1 MKRFI
6 RILTALL
13 ITSGIVLSV
22 GIPLGFNTSAK
33 TVEQYEQELAAIAK
47 KKTAVQNELKELSRD
62 KASINR
68 RKTALDNEIDVLQ
81 EEIEITEN
89 MIIELNLQIGAK
101 TIELQKA
108 QSEED
113 EQYGILKERIRS
125 SYEEGLPGYLEVI
138 LGANGLYDML
148 TRIDMVGD
156 IFNYD
161 QQVYDKLLS
170 IKEDIAQKKL
180 ALEETKN
187 KQVETAAQLSSTKK
201 DRENKFNQS
210 IKLLKDLE
218 KSEKE
223 YKAVY
228 EAYERE
234 EEKARNELNKLIA
247 ELAKN
252 SQYVGGKLA
261 WPTPGYTR
269 ITSPFGMRMHPI
281 LKVKKMHHGVDIA
294 APLNAKVIAANAGT
308 VITAKYHSVYGNYI
322 VINHG
327 GGMATL
333 YAHLN
338 KILVKVGAVV
348 SKGQEIGKVGS
359 TGSSTGPHLH
369 FEVKENSNN
378 VNPMNYFK

>member
-62 KASINR
+62 KASVSR

-89 MIIELNLQIGAK
+89 MIIQLNLQIGDK
-101 TIELQKA
+101 TVELQKA
-108 QSEED
+108 QREED

-261 WPTPGYTR
+261 WPTPGCSR
-269 ITSPFGMRMHPI
+269 ITSPYGMRKHPV
-281 LKVKKMHHGVDIA
+281 LNVKKMHHGIDIA
-294 APLNAKVIAANAGT
+294 APYNARVIAANSGT
-308 VITAKYHSVYGNYI
+308 IITAKYHSVYGNYI

-359 TGSSTGPHLH
+359 TGMSTGAHLH